1 MRTEDDD
8 ADTDDDD
15 CEKPDLSLLSL
26 PNADSVHFGVK
37 PRTSP
42 FGQINPFIADRTSR
56 IFRRSPTAVPH
67 V

>member
-37 PRTSP
+37 PRSSV
-42 FGQINPFIADRTSR
+42 RTPSD
-56 IFRRSPTAVPH
+56 T
-67 V
+67 